1 VYRHRSSYLH
11 ALAACTAS
19 IFPGGLSDADVLL
32 PVGPLFHVNSWG
44 QPHACLLSGA
54 GLVLPDRFL
63 DPPHLLALLAAQGVT
78 IAAGVPSV
86 WSALLQVLDHAPHP
100 LPGLRAILCGGSAA
114 APALISGFDRHGLR
128 MVQAWGMTETSPL
141 GTVAVVKHQLT
152 ARLGPDQLLRVR
164 ATQGLPAP
172 GVELRLADLAGGG
185 PCPHDGQHAGALQ
198 VRGPWVCAAYLNSD
212 DRSSFAPDGWLRS
225 GDVATI
231 DDEGSMQTVDRTKDL
246 VTSGGGEW
254 ISSVALEGLLMG
266 HPAVLEAAVIGR
278 PDTPLGRA
286 PGGLHRPPAGAAGRP
301 QRRGPAC
308 PSRAPRRMLLG
319 AGRVPR
325 RRRDPHDR
333 GRQVRQAGPEGA
345 PARGHTRAVDPELT
359 APLPA
364 YASRRWK
371 LQSAAASTTTSQAAT
386 QAR

>member
-185 PCPHDGQHAGALQ
+185 PCPHDGQHAGELQ

-246 VTSGGGEW
+246 VTSGGG
-254 ISSVALEGLLMG
+254 V
-266 HPAVLEAAVIGR
+266 
-278 PDTPLGRA
+278 DQLGRA
-286 PGGLHRPPAGAAGRP
+286 GGPADGPPGSARGRRDRTPRHPAGESARWPSSSSGRGGRPPSAPGTCVPISSPASHASGCRTRSSSSTRSPRP
-301 QRRGPAC
+301 GSASSTSGP
-308 PSRAPRRMLLG
+308 
-319 AGRVPR
+319 
-325 RRRDPHDR
+325 
-333 GRQVRQAGPEGA
+333 
-345 PARGHTRAVDPELT
+345 
-359 APLPA
+359 
-364 YASRRWK
+364 
-371 LQSAAASTTTSQAAT
+371 
-386 QAR
+386 